1 MINFNKLNLTTI
13 LLPQFSAFLLSVVRV
28 FCYLH
33 CSLILLLHSQAR
45 WLYIFHLR
53 IDRAQELKSFV
64 YQCRE
69 CSECLIIFHR
79 RGFCKQVIRK
89 NLDQDSSLIKRH
101 VYGLRVSQSSQVP
114 LTSLDRWG
122 YSRMSLDQEP
132 FPSILEQYQ
141 LIYRQCMLSL
151 LSLGWSP
158 RNLQAL
164 EPHSLP
170 SHN

>member
-1 MINFNKLNLTTI
+1 MRDLRAHHRRRRYTARRTRYQDFKWQAIVLANEGNQELVNCEELMINFNKLNLTTI

-69 CSECLIIFHR
+69 CSECLIIFRR
-79 RGFCKQVIRK
+79 RGFCKWVIRK

-101 VYGLRVSQSSQVP
+101 VYGLRVS
-114 LTSLDRWG
+114 
-122 YSRMSLDQEP
+122 
-132 FPSILEQYQ
+132 
-141 LIYRQCMLSL
+141 
-151 LSLGWSP
+151 
-158 RNLQAL
+158 
-164 EPHSLP
+164 
-170 SHN
+170 